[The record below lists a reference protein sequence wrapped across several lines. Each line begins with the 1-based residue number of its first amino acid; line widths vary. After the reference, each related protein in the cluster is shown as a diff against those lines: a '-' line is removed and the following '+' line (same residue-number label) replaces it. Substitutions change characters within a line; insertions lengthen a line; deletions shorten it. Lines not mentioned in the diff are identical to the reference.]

1 MLAKLTELN
10 EPVWLCQDCYPQAS
24 TWTKPGPSFGP
35 TSLNRSRDC
44 QKANTNYPRHQVAL
58 AAIHIAQRERSLGG
72 ACLVTGGPGA
82 RADHEEP
89 VRAGAPGSAGP
100 GGDHR
105 LWAPAALLGGRKVGV
120 ELAAEVG

>member
-1 MLAKLTELN
+1 MVLAKLTELN
-10 EPVWLCQDCYPQAS
+10 EPVWLCQDCYPQAF

-58 AAIHIAQRERSLGG
+58 AANTHRPTRTLP
-72 ACLVTGGPGA
+72 VTGGPGA

-120 ELAAEVG
+120 ELGELGAEVG